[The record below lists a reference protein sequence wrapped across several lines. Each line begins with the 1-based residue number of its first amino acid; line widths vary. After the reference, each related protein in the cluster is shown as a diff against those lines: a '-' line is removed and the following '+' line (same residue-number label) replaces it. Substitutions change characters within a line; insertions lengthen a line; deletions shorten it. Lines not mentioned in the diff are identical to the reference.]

1 VFWEFSLHEE
11 KSKTEDQID
20 IAGEGFGLTKASKL
34 QNRGYIFK
42 IVRPGF
48 YILRLQKRIGDRYD
62 QDSILRV
69 EVPEGRLVYFG
80 TIKIVIDD
88 VSVPSLRRY
97 RMPNETSM
105 VFRYHYAGINED
117 ETLKLFADQYPLVY
131 SSYKDKIMRIP
142 SFSPST
148 NVTLLPS
155 DYYLDN
161 DLALSF

>member
-1 VFWEFSLHEE
+1 
-11 KSKTEDQID
+11 
-20 IAGEGFGLTKASKL
+20 
-34 QNRGYIFK
+34 
-42 IVRPGF
+42 
-48 YILRLQKRIGDRYD
+48 
-62 QDSILRV
+62 
-69 EVPEGRLVYFG
+69 
-80 TIKIVIDD
+80 
-88 VSVPSLRRY
+88 
-97 RMPNETSM
+97 MPNETSM